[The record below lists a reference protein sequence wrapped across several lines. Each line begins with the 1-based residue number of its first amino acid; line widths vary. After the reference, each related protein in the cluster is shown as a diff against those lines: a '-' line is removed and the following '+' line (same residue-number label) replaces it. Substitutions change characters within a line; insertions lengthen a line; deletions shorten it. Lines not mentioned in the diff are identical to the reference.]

1 MLSKKMS
8 GAVAFAGTMVVTLL
22 ASVPA
27 AMSGSPSSPENR
39 IQYKPV
45 QSISYEFG
53 SKSMSGYFV
62 QDASACLVTLMI
74 SEKGDPET
82 SLPMSPTRVR
92 LALNPGQIA
101 GVDSEEG
108 RSLNFTCGADAAT
121 LTVDTGQTDKLIV
134 RQAAKPQR
142 ELAEKH

>member
-1 MLSKKMS
+1 MSSKKIS
-8 GAVAFAGTMVVTLL
+8 GAVAFAGAMVVTLL
-22 ASVPA
+22 ASAPA
-27 AMSGSPSSPENR
+27 ALSGSPSSLEER
-39 IQYKPV
+39 TQYKPV

-53 SKSMSGYFV
+53 SKSMSGYFL
-62 QDASACLVTLMI
+62 QDANACLVTLMI

-108 RSLNFTCGADAAT
+108 RSLNFTCGKDAAT
-121 LTVDTGQTDKLIV
+121 LIVDTGRTDKLVV
-134 RQAAKPQR
+134 RQAQPPQR
-142 ELAEKH
+142 DLAEKH

>member
-8 GAVAFAGTMVVTLL
+8 GTIAFAGTMVVTLL
-22 ASVPA
+22 ASAPA
-27 AMSGSPSSPENR
+27 ALSGSPSSLENR
-39 IQYKPV
+39 TQYKPV

-53 SKSMSGYFV
+53 SKSMSGYFL

-74 SEKGDPET
+74 SEKGDPEAP
-82 SLPMSPTRVR
+82 LAMSPTRVR
-92 LALNPGQIA
+92 LALNPGQAA

-108 RSLNFTCGADAAT
+108 RSLNFTCGEDAAT
-121 LTVDTGQTDKLIV
+121 LIVDTGQTDKFIV
-134 RQAAKPQR
+134 RQASKPQR